1 MKKLITTW
9 NQYKWFLILWFI
21 INIIQA
27 LFTNLHYDEAYY
39 WLYSQKLSWG
49 YFDHPP
55 MVALLA
61 KIGDTI
67 HHSTLGIRILPIF
80 MGVCVLLGIFHL
92 IDDNINKKEVI
103 LFTISF
109 PLITS
114 HAAGFLILPD
124 APLIFFFVLYL
135 FTYKR
140 YLKDDNFK
148 NIFIFSLIISAMI
161 YSKYHAGLIIIFTI
175 LSNTQLLNKKSF
187 WLVGTLSAFFLLP
200 HFIWQYNNNFP
211 SLLYHLSDRA
221 RGFELLNF
229 GHHIYS
235 QILLAGPFSGIIII
249 WLAFKFRPKSQ
260 FDKTLKYIVFGFYIF
275 FLLYCFK
282 GKVEAHWTSVS
293 TIALIIIAYKE
304 LQFHL
309 KIKKILPYLLFPTLF
324 LLLIARIILAG
335 DHLEKEIVF
344 KSDFINMDTW
354 AEELDSISEGN
365 PILFTNKYHN
375 LSIYSFSKDK
385 WTPGAPHY
393 NSRFSQIDLNKID
406 SIYNGKKIF
415 ALNYGNQKKWK
426 SKNNTKHRGSFINNY
441 YSYTGLIINSISLK
455 TYNDSLFLTFKLI
468 NQTNKTFIFKK
479 DNKQRLQ
486 LNYSINN
493 YKHKKYFSDISKTEM
508 IKPFENIK
516 FQLLITDSLDISNL
530 NLDIGLS
537 SNSMRVFR
545 LRNIKYNIR

>member
-1 MKKLITTW
+1 MKKLLTTW

-67 HHSTLGIRILPIF
+67 HHSTLGVRVFPIF

-103 LFTISF
+103 LFTITF

-187 WLVGTLSAFFLLP
+187 WLAGTLSAFFLLP

-260 FDKTLKYIVFGFYIF
+260 FDKTLKYIVFGFYFF

-293 TIALIIIAYKE
+293 TIALIIITYKE

-324 LLLIARIILAG
+324 LLLIARIVLAG
-335 DHLEKEIVF
+335 YNLEKVIVF

-375 LSIYSFSKDK
+375 LSTYSFSKDK
-385 WTPGAPHY
+385 WTPGSPHY

-406 SIYNGKKIF
+406 SIYNGKKVF

-441 YSYTGLIINSISLK
+441 YSYTGLIINSISLN

-516 FQLLITDSLDISNL
+516 FQLLISDSLDISNL